1 MDVHGVLSAN
11 FGNKLPDGF
20 QEWRA
25 FDVANRTADFG
36 DDNVC
41 VRTFADPIN
50 AFFDFVGDVWNHL
63 YRTAQIVATAFLVQY
78 RPVNLTGGNIAV
90 DGKIFINET
99 FVVSEVEVG
108 FCTVIGNKDFTVLIR
123 AHRAG
128 VYVDIRVKLLNGYPV
143 SSCFQQTTE

>member
-1 MDVHGVLSAN
+1 MNVHGVLSAN

-25 FDVANRTADFG
+25 FDVADRTADFG

-78 RPVNLTGGNIAV
+78 CPVNFTGGNIAV
-90 DGKIFINET
+90 DGKIFINEA

-108 FCTVIGNKDFTVLIR
+108 FCTVLRYIYLAVLIR
-123 AHRAG
+123 AHCTRINI
-128 VYVDIRVKLLNGYPV
+128 DIRVKLLSNNLE
-143 SSCFQQTTE
+143 SSCL